1 MFGVDREVWSG
12 VLRPEVLGLML
23 GGLVT
28 AWILL
33 EASTPQA
40 YVASYFANAVY
51 GGTLA
56 TTILLKRIRLREAA
70 FHLWICFLA
79 GITIWP
85 ILLGAITNLGVMAV
99 AFITLISGILLA
111 LATGE
116 ARSRLHRTLTA
127 ILIAIG
133 ALTAFIAW
141 PLWSLYAAAI
151 FTSYWKPH

>member
-12 VLRPEVLGLML
+12 VLRPEVLGLLL

-33 EASTPQA
+33 ETSIPQA

-51 GGTLA
+51 GGTA
-56 TTILLKRIRLREAA
+56 VTTIFLKRIRLREAA

-85 ILLGAITNLGVMAV
+85 ILLGAITNLGVTV
-99 AFITLISGILLA
+99 AALITLTSGILLA
-111 LATGE
+111 LAMGE
-116 ARSRLHRTLTA
+116 TRNRLHRTLTA

-141 PLWSLYAAAI
+141 PIWSLYAAAT
-151 FTSYWKPH
+151 FTSRWRPH